1 MCYGAVQ
8 RSRARPWVCYL
19 GYGHRVFDVS
29 IVYGWRRRSWA
40 KACALLDDASSAF
53 LASRSIYRAVWIVVV
68 RPSNE
73 RARDHHVI
81 DTYPYIINVPKSAC
95 VKSYE

>member
-1 MCYGAVQ
+1 MQ
-8 RSRARPWVCYL
+8 RPRARPWVCYL

-40 KACALLDDASSAF
+40 KACTLLDDASSAF
-53 LASRSIYRAVWIVVV
+53 LAGRSIYRAVWIVVV

-73 RARDHHVI
+73 RARGHCVI
-81 DTYPYIINVPKSAC
+81 IRTLENIIINTSAC